1 MFPGRER
8 RRQQR
13 HARFFIEVTN
23 FWKKTP
29 EKKAELAAALGR
41 NDGLDDANLMLRSAV
56 APEIGAPS
64 YIPLGLSGAS
74 AQLIAD
80 S

>member
-8 RRQQR
+8 RRPQR

-23 FWKKTP
+23 FWKNTP
-29 EKKAELAAALGR
+29 EKKAELATALGR
-41 NDGLDDANLMLRSAV
+41 NDGLDDANLMLRSA
-56 APEIGAPS
+56 AGPEIGAAS

>member
-1 MFPGRER
+1 
-8 RRQQR
+8 
-13 HARFFIEVTN
+13 
-23 FWKKTP
+23 
-29 EKKAELAAALGR
+29 
-41 NDGLDDANLMLRSAV
+41 MLRSAV

-64 YIPLGLSGAS
+64 YILLGLSGAS